1 MMAAPARWRRH
12 ATAVAAGVCLA
23 CYTYAPVGG
32 NGVSPGN
39 QLAVDLTT
47 EGSAALAQM
56 IGPAVTTIEGR
67 LISADSTGLTL
78 AVTDTRLRDG
88 RSYHWSGEPVH
99 LARRQVL
106 SVMTR
111 RLSVTQTGLLAAVGA
126 FGVGGVIAI
135 ASHTGAGGTQ
145 RNGGHPPP
153 R

>member
-67 LISADSTGLTL
+67 LISADSTGETVATRHRGRGGSLT
-78 AVTDTRLRDG
+78 RP
-88 RSYHWSGEPVH
+88 S
-99 LARRQVL
+99 
-106 SVMTR
+106 
-111 RLSVTQTGLLAAVGA
+111 
-126 FGVGGVIAI
+126 F
-135 ASHTGAGGTQ
+135 
-145 RNGGHPPP
+145 HPPP
-153 R
+153 LHAVSSSPVGHFVLPDPPGRVQINTIPHDDPAPRTNSAGASSGVAYTSTALMSDG